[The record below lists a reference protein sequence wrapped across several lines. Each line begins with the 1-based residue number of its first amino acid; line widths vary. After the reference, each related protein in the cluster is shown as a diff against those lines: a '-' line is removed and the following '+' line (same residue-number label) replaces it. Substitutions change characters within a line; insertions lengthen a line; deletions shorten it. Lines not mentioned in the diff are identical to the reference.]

1 MQSETRSI
9 AVQSVGHGGTGWP
22 TEAIVLTAVFGAILG
37 LVAALSTAAIVV
49 VVVVKIRARR
59 AAGSDNSS
67 LVIHKSTYTCAP
79 IACSYS

>member
-1 MQSETRSI
+1 MLVQSETRSI
-9 AVQSVGHGGTGWP
+9 AVQSIGPQHGGAGWP
-22 TEAIVLTAVFGAILG
+22 TEALVLVIALG

-49 VVVVKIRARR
+49 VVVVKTRARR